1 MLICKLERLAHTSE
15 GVQIRG
21 STCEGLRHVHPEC
34 ALLLLASLLNLL
46 CSRQQCVG
54 MLCLE
59 MSVAWTRDNE
69 ARGP

>member
-1 MLICKLERLAHTSE
+1 MHTSE

-21 STCEGLRHVHPEC
+21 STREGLRHVHPKC
-34 ALLLLASLLNLL
+34 ALLLASLLNLL
-46 CSRQQCVG
+46 RSRQQCVG